1 MTDPIMRRTA
11 GYGVEIALA
20 VWEGKEK
27 TVLCVHGI
35 SGSCR
40 CWDNVAEA
48 LSPQAVD
55 RLGKIFPSNEAYLN

>member
-27 TVLCVHGI
+27 TVLCVHSI

-48 LSPQAVD
+48 LSPQQWIGSA
-55 RLGKIFPSNEAYLN
+55 RYFLQMKSI

>member
-1 MTDPIMRRTA
+1 MTDPILRRTA
-11 GYGVEIALA
+11 GDGVEIALA

-48 LSPQAVD
+48 LISGSSGSDQPGGWGRATL
-55 RLGKIFPSNEAYLN
+55 R